1 LRRIVALSIVILVA
15 VLSLPLLAGCGAQP
29 LLTDVSIRPAVIS
42 PNADGVDDVAEIRYT
57 LTHQATF
64 SLMLVDGEGGEHYF
78 RRELRRS
85 KGERTAYFGG
95 VIDGSLLPDGDY
107 TCVFVATDTRG
118 HQERVELPITIRD
131 GDDVAMRIEKLDIF
145 PQTFTPNRDG
155 IADRVRISYVLNK
168 RATRVDVYLL
178 GDDRG
183 GERARYPVPEDP
195 IREMGAPGTH
205 EHDYDAGVDLG
216 APPPPDG
223 VYTVVVEAED
233 AVGTKDR
240 IEGTLEIRGGG
251 VPMVEIVNRAAQ
263 FTPDVVPL
271 GGTLTFTTTVRNIGT
286 VPVRTKGPESGST
299 YTTAENFNTLGEHEE
314 PGIFRVGLDY
324 EGNSAGRIYPFRW
337 QLGTDE
343 ELTQIDTDIGA
354 ETYLMPGQTVTVV
367 GHLRIVD
374 QPVKPEPYFWLGL
387 IHEQVWIVQDRVDP
401 VPIPVAY

>member
-1 LRRIVALSIVILVA
+1 MRRTVVLSIVILVA
-15 VLSLPLLAGCGAQP
+15 ILSLPLLAGCGSQP
-29 LLTDVSIRPAVIS
+29 LLTDVAIRPAVIS

-57 LTHQATF
+57 LTRQATF
-64 SLMLVDGEGGEHYF
+64 SLILVDSEGGEHYF
-78 RRELRRS
+78 RRDLRRS
-85 KGERTAYFGG
+85 RGERTAYFGG
-95 VIDGSLLPDGDY
+95 VIEGSLLPDGDY
-107 TCVFVATDTRG
+107 TSVFVATDDRG

-168 RATRVDVYLL
+168 RAARVDVYLL
-178 GDDRG
+178 GNDGTRF
-183 GERARYPVPEDP
+183 PVPEDR

-240 IEGTLEIRGGG
+240 IEGKLEIRGGG

-263 FTPDVVPL
+263 FSPDVVPL

-299 YTTAENFNTLGEHEE
+299 YTTSENFNTLGEYEE

-324 EGNSAGRIYPFRW
+324 EGNSAGRTYPFRW
-337 QLGTDE
+337 QLGTDD
-343 ELTQIDTDIGA
+343 ELTQIDTDIGP
-354 ETYLMPGQTVTVV
+354 ENYLMPGQTVTVV

-374 QPVKPEPYFWLGL
+374 QPVKPQPYFWLGL
-387 IHEQVWIVQDRVDP
+387 IHEQVWIVQDRVEP
-401 VPIPVAY
+401 LPIPVAY